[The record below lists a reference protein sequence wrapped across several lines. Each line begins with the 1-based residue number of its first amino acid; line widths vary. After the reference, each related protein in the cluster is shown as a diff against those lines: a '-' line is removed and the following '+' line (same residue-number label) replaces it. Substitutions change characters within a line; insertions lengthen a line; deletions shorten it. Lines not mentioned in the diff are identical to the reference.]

1 MIGNTLRKE
10 REKQKLSLKDIE
22 QATSI
27 RSVYIDA
34 LEKGEYDK
42 LPGEVYAKGF
52 IKNYGNFLNLNGEEL
67 VRQFIMEIS
76 AVATPVET
84 AVNETS
90 KNSIAATNVGEKYRN
105 NQQNISTDSAESE
118 TDSKK
123 YLVAAVALIVILLG
137 GIIYGFSGG
146 EEETAAVAKIEKPA
160 PVETQTVVQV
170 VETPKTPAP
179 EPVTPAP
186 PAPVKGVN
194 LQATFSGDCWT
205 RVIVDG
211 GVAYEGMIVAGQ
223 TFDWNGEKSV
233 NVLLGNAGAA
243 QFVMNGQ
250 SVGAIGAYGDVVE
263 KNFTL

>member
-27 RSVYIDA
+27 RTVYIDA

-67 VRQFIMEIS
+67 VRQFIMKIS
-76 AVATPVET
+76 AVAAPAEP
-84 AVNETS
+84 AVQETS

-105 NQQNISTDSAESE
+105 DQQNISTDSADTE

-123 YLVAAVALIVILLG
+123 YLVAAVALITILIG
-137 GIIYGFSGG
+137 GIIYSFSGSD
-146 EEETAAVAKIEKPA
+146 EEIAQVTTPA
-160 PVETQTVVQV
+160 PVKTQTVTQV

-223 TFDWNGEKSV
+223 SFDWNGKESV

-263 KNFTL
+263 KTFTL